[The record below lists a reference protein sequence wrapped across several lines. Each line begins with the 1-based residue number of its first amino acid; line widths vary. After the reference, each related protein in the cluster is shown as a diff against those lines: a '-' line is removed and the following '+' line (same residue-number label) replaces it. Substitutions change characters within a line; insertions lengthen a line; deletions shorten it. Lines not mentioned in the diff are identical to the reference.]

1 MTEKNMAEI
10 WIAFITGLTTGGLS
24 CMAVQGGLLA
34 SSLANQI
41 EKDLS
46 AQTGRKKHTQNR
58 LRIAWPILLFL
69 AAKLAVHTLTGLLL
83 GALGSVLQLTPLARA
98 VMQFAIA
105 IFLAGNALRMFNV
118 HPIFRFF
125 SFEPPSTVTRFIRSK
140 SRDGAS
146 LGTPIFLGAL
156 TVLIPCGVTQ
166 SVMAAA
172 VATGSPGA
180 GAALMFA
187 FVLGTSPVFF
197 LLSYLATRLGALLE
211 KHLTRITAL
220 VLLALGFLSFDTGLN
235 LLGSPYSVTRLLQT
249 SSASASSLT
258 LMNNADPAAAATR
271 PANEITVEAV
281 NDGYVPPIVHAPAGV
296 PVKLNL
302 VTKGTYSCSRAF
314 VIPELN
320 IQEILPARGAV
331 QVSIPAQ
338 KDGKQMAF
346 ACSMGMYTGRIIF
359 DQ

>member
-1 MTEKNMAEI
+1 MAEI

-41 EKDLS
+41 EQDLS
-46 AQTGRKKHTQNR
+46 AQTGRKKQTQKR

-69 AAKLAVHTLTGLLL
+69 AAKLAVHTLLGLLL
-83 GALGSVLQLTPLARA
+83 GALGSALQLTPLARA
-98 VMQFAIA
+98 AMQFAIA
-105 IFLAGNALRMFNV
+105 VFLVGNALRMFNV
-118 HPIFRFF
+118 HPIFRYF
-125 SFEPPSTVTRFIRSK
+125 SFEPPPAVTRFIRRKSK
-140 SRDGAS
+140 DGAS
-146 LGTPIFLGAL
+146 LGAPILLGAL

-172 VATGSPGA
+172 VAAGSPAA

-235 LLGSPYSVTRLLQT
+235 LLGSPI
-249 SSASASSLT
+249 SLSR
-258 LMNNADPAAAATR
+258 MIQTR
-271 PANEITVEAV
+271 PASETSLSLLNNSGPAPAAPRSADNEITVEAV
-281 NDGYVPPIVHAPAGV
+281 NDGYQPATVHAPAGV
-296 PVKLNL
+296 LVTLNL
-302 VTKGTYSCSRAF
+302 VTRGTYSCSRAF

-320 IQEILPARGAV
+320 IQEILPASGAV

-338 KDGKQMAF
+338 KEGKQIAF